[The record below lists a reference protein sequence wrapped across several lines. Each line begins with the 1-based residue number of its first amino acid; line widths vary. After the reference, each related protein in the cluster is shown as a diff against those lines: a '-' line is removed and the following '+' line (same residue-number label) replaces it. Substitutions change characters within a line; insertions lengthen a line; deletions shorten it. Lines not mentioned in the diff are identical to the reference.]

1 MDADERKGWFLE
13 QLGEKRIIARTD
25 FDRIEEQVD
34 RDALR
39 DDFDVWYQRI
49 DAAEDKKL
57 NINHVLDE
65 NDPTEALIEAL
76 DTEADF
82 QNFTVQ
88 HNIEINFEGWG
99 DEDKRRYRALITQ
112 SFLLKIYNVSVVDSD
127 RDFE

>member
-1 MDADERKGWFLE
+1 MVSRTTQRETDYS
-13 QLGEKRIIARTD
+13 ARTD

-99 DEDKRRYRALITQ
+99 DEDK
-112 SFLLKIYNVSVVDSD
+112 KVSCPNHSIILAQDIQRFSC
-127 RDFE
+127 